1 MAGKHGSHKTSRA
14 ACGPRMM
21 RWILPCIAV
30 LLVLAAAVRAGSRL
44 PSPNTN
50 LEFWIAENVE
60 GVDFSAYQEKHGLM
74 GGRAYYGRGYA
85 PLTGPNGEQL
95 DPEHYVL
102 YTVTSYPDYAGSR
115 QHVTRIDITDPA
127 VELYGVTLHS
137 SAKEIDAAMKQHG
150 FRQETQPNA
159 VGQLYSKGKFSLRF
173 ADDAIHIS
181 VKVSNLLGIQF

>member
-1 MAGKHGSHKTSRA
+1 MKKWIWA
-14 ACGPRMM
+14 ALIC
-21 RWILPCIAV
+21 
-30 LLVLAAAVRAGSRL
+30 LAAVFAALWVGSR
-44 PSPNTN
+44 PPKADTN
-50 LEFWIAENVE
+50 LEFWIAEHVDD
-60 GVDFSAYQEKHGLM
+60 VDFSAYQEKYGLM